1 MNTTPTSASDAVRD
15 LSNAVAAQLN
25 SLANSLETVERV
37 YERHLLPD
45 ALSPERL
52 RMMID
57 ARRSRAMFFKADM
70 FADPAWDILLVLM
83 ESHVKSRRE
92 TTTGV
97 SFATGIPLSTVLRKL
112 RVLEDMSLIARE
124 VDPKDARR
132 IFVFLTTDGI
142 DRMTNYLNAPIS
154 AFSI

>member
-83 ESHVKSRRE
+83 ESHVKTFGPSSLTLNRQSTDLRRHSRSRP
-92 TTTGV
+92 T
-97 SFATGIPLSTVLRKL
+97 SSATS
-112 RVLEDMSLIARE
+112 IAR
-124 VDPKDARR
+124 PSTLMA
-132 IFVFLTTDGI
+132 
-142 DRMTNYLNAPIS
+142 
-154 AFSI
+154 